1 MTTYNILDKYAGLAS
16 GSGPYTPKMQGI
28 QTADQIGYYRQNE
41 GAGAVAIDLSPQAN
55 DGAYTGVTLGETG
68 IGDGETCPLFD
79 GANDFNEIQSA
90 GFAADWDGNEFTIA
104 GWLKVSAG
112 GIWID
117 GNQHNAITIS
127 KDVNNKLYICAAVG
141 NNTLGFRFV
150 SGGVD
155 KTSHVAGQTSTG
167 WLHVGLTVSAT
178 ADEKKTYLNGLIK
191 ATENG
196 LGSWVGDT
204 ALAIIG
210 AATTVPA
217 TCWDGWLAHWIILK
231 QAISAAEMLKMAT
244 V

>member
-1 MTTYNILDKYAGLAS
+1 
-16 GSGPYTPKMQGI
+16 MQGI
-28 QTADQIGYYRQNE
+28 QTADQIGYWRQTE
-41 GAGAVAIDLSPQAN
+41 AAGAAAIDLSPQAN

-79 GANDFNEIQSA
+79 GANDFNEIQSV

-117 GNQHNAITIS
+117 GLQHNAITIS
-127 KDVNNKLYICAAVG
+127 KDGNNQLYICAAVG
-141 NNTLGFRFV
+141 NNTMGIRFV

-155 KTSHVAGQTSTG
+155 KTSHLAGITSTG
-167 WLHVGLTVSAT
+167 WLHVGLTVSET
-178 ADEKKTYLNGLIK
+178 DDEKKTYLNGLIK

-210 AATTVPA
+210 AANDTPA
-217 TCWDGWLAHWIILK
+217 ECWDGWLAHWIILK
-231 QAISAAEMLKMAT
+231 QAISAAEMLQMAT